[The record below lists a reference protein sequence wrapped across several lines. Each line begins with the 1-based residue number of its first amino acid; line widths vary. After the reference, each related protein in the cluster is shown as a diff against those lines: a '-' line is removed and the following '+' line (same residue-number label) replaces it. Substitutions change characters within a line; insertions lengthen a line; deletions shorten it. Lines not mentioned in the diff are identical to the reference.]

1 MFRRVA
7 LDDSVELNLG
17 CQAQRSRGLENTILA
32 EITDGIRDR
41 LVRIKL
47 LIVDCDG
54 VLTDGRIVLLSDTEE
69 TKFFD
74 VKDGHGIRMAARA
87 GLKTAIISGRASFA
101 VRARVRD
108 LGVDYLHEASWV
120 KVGPYDEILRAEGI
134 ADDAVCYVGDDV
146 TDIPLLRRA
155 GLAVAVA
162 DAVDEAKQYAHYVT
176 ERPGGRGAVREVIE
190 MILKA
195 QGKWEAAMS
204 RYLE

>member
-1 MFRRVA
+1 VA
-7 LDDSVELNLG
+7 QL
-17 CQAQRSRGLENTILA
+17 
-32 EITDGIRDR
+32 TDGIIEK
-41 LVRIKL
+41 LMRIKL

-54 VLTDGRIVLLSDTEE
+54 VLTDGRIVLLSETEE

-87 GLKTAIISGRASFA
+87 GLKTAIISGRASLA
-101 VRARVRD
+101 VRARARD
-108 LGVDYLHEASWV
+108 LGIAYLYEAAWV
-120 KVGPYDEILRAEGI
+120 KTGPYGEIVSAEGI
-134 ADDAVCYVGDDV
+134 GDEAVCYIGDDV

-162 DAVDEAKQYAHYVT
+162 DAVDEAKQYSHYVT
-176 ERPGGRGAVREVIE
+176 VRPGGRGAVREVIE

-195 QGKWEAAMS
+195 QGKWEEAMS

>member
-1 MFRRVA
+1 MPDLTGA
-7 LDDSVELNLG
+7 
-17 CQAQRSRGLENTILA
+17 
-32 EITDGIRDR
+32 IRDR
-41 LVRIKL
+41 VIRIKL
-47 LIVDCDG
+47 LILDCDG
-54 VLTDGRIVLLSDTEE
+54 VLTDGRIILLSETEE

-108 LGVDYLHEASWV
+108 LGVAYLHESAWV
-120 KVGPYDEILRAEGI
+120 KIGPYEEVLSAEGI
-134 ADDAVCYVGDDV
+134 GDDAVCYVGDDV

-176 ERPGGRGAVREVIE
+176 VRRGGRGAVREVIE
-190 MILKA
+190 LILKT
-195 QGKWEAAMS
+195 QGKWDEAMS
-204 RYLE
+204 RYNSN